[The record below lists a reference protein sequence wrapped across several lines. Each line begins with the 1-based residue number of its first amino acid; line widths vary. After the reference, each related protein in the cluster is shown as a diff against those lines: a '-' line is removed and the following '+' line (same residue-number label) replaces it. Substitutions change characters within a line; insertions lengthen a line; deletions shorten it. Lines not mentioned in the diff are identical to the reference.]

1 MKIREHY
8 SMVDNLI
15 ERIKASIVKNKERR
29 NMFRE
34 ISIPPQPIIT
44 RWGSWLKAP
53 MYYADNLPDVR
64 NIVNNFTGDGVLVI
78 KAKEALLDSNLVAQ
92 LLEIKRDY
100 ECLINLIA
108 ISEKK

>member
-1 MKIREHY
+1 
-8 SMVDNLI
+8 
-15 ERIKASIVKNKERR
+15 
-29 NMFRE
+29 
-34 ISIPPQPIIT
+34 
-44 RWGSWLKAP
+44 

-78 KAKEALLDSNLVAQ
+78 KAKEALLDLTLVAK

-108 ISEKK
+108 ISEKKLKYVIRIQRCDNGKFWD